1 MKRSAKLAVA
11 VALACGLL
19 ETGCQGG
26 SGGGAPGGDAMDL
39 NRIAEAYV
47 KLVLAVGRHDPDY
60 VDAYY
65 GPPEWR
71 TESEAATVPLAELRI
86 RAGKLLN
93 DLDAAE
99 PTAGG
104 ASGAAAPAA
113 GGAPATAPAAG
124 RGDVAGDP
132 LVRLRHSYLTRQVRA
147 VATRIDILGGA
158 RLDFDD
164 ETRALYDAVAPVH
177 TEGEFQ
183 AAVHR
188 LGAILPGNG
197 PVLGRLDAFRKAFV
211 IPPDRIDAV
220 MQAAIAAC
228 RERTLRHLTLPQGE
242 SFTIAYV
249 QDKPWSA
256 YNWYKGNA
264 ASLIEVNTSL
274 PVQIDQALSLACH
287 EGYPGH
293 HAYNALLEHHLVR
306 GRGWIEFTV
315 YPLFSPQSLIA
326 EGSANYGVDLAFP
339 ENERAAFERDMLFPL
354 AGIDA
359 KNAAIYFETRRLLRE
374 LDYVTNEAARGFLGG
389 RMDADATTAYLVRNG
404 LRTEARAR
412 QSLSFID
419 RYRTYV
425 INYNLGQDLVRSYV
439 ERQAGSDT
447 DARWRVFGE
456 LLSTPRLPGDL
467 Q

>member
-1 MKRSAKLAVA
+1 MKRSANLAVA
-11 VALACGLL
+11 VALACALL
-19 ETGCQGG
+19 ETGCQREPGG
-26 SGGGAPGGDAMDL
+26 SAPGGDAMDL

-93 DLDAAE
+93 ELDTAAPE
-99 PTAGG
+99 AGS
-104 ASGAAAPAA
+104 ASGSA
-113 GGAPATAPAAG
+113 
-124 RGDVAGDP
+124 AGDP
-132 LVRLRHSYLTRQVRA
+132 LVRLRHTYLTKQIRA

-177 TEGEFQ
+177 TEAEFQ

-188 LGAILPGNG
+188 LGAILPGSG
-197 PVLGRLDAFRKAFV
+197 PVAGRLDAFRKAFV
-211 IPPDRIDAV
+211 IPADRLDAV
-220 MQAAIAAC
+220 MKAAIAAC
-228 RERTLRHLTLPQGE
+228 RERTPRHLTLPQGE

-274 PVQIDQALSLACH
+274 PVQLDQALGLACH

-306 GRGWIEFTV
+306 GRGWVEFTV

-339 ENERAAFERDMLFPL
+339 EGERTAFEKDILFPL

-359 KNAAIYFETRRLLRE
+359 KNAATYFETRQLLRE
-374 LDYVTNEAARGFLGG
+374 LDYVTNEAARGYLAG
-389 RMDADATTAYLVRNG
+389 RMDAEATAAFLVRNG

-425 INYNLGQDLVRSYV
+425 INYNLGQDLVRSYI
-439 ERQAGSDT
+439 ERQAGPDVS
-447 DARWRVFGE
+447 ARWRVFGE